1 MPEASEMRHH
11 DAPDCRRKLAIEKR
25 RAENAPRRERAAAAV
40 ALRAQKAVVALNA
53 KCDDFCRKVL
63 LKAHD
68 DVANGLEKW
77 LRDNR
82 QPLLETAAIYAARR
96 RPFSSR
102 SVEARQPCG
111 WPGPWSP

>member
-1 MPEASEMRHH
+1 M
-11 DAPDCRRKLAIEKR
+11 
-25 RAENAPRRERAAAAV
+25 
-40 ALRAQKAVVALNA
+40 VALNA

-63 LKAHD
+63 LRAHD

-96 RPFSSR
+96 RPFSGQ
-102 SVEARQPCG
+102 SVEAPAVDLNEPVRRILDVATRRQQLLPAIAPLVELLG
-111 WPGPWSP
+111 RGTALAKR